1 MVPLYKDAPSYLT
14 DVSFFFRGAT
24 FSYAVQGADVLTNA
38 SGQTYFRVTANRTLT
53 GMTVNGDSVNWNKVR
68 YIEINYS
75 DSLQQLNALVDL
87 LLNYNRF
94 MESKTSIKP
103 MIKVPEPEENKQAG
117 VGPTGAA
124 E

>member
-1 MVPLYKDAPSYLT
+1 MLSSVANIFRIPDLRKKVLVTLALVVVFRLGTFVPLPGVNTAEVRRISESLYK
-14 DVSFFFRGAT
+14 
-24 FSYAVQGADVLTNA
+24 
-38 SGQTYFRVTANRTLT
+38 
-53 GMTVNGDSVNWNKVR
+53 GDSV
-68 YIEINYS
+68 
-75 DSLQQLNALVDL
+75 QQLNALVDL

-117 VGPTGAA
+117 VGPAGAA

>member
-1 MVPLYKDAPSYLT
+1 MQANIPLDKPVSESLYK
-14 DVSFFFRGAT
+14 
-24 FSYAVQGADVLTNA
+24 
-38 SGQTYFRVTANRTLT
+38 
-53 GMTVNGDSVNWNKVR
+53 GDSV
-68 YIEINYS
+68 
-75 DSLQQLNALVDL
+75 QQLNALVDL

-117 VGPTGAA
+117 VGQTGAA

>member
-1 MVPLYKDAPSYLT
+1 MPNRPSEFGHAPRLDEVHNRLRPDYPAALDCQSQAGCCPT
-14 DVSFFFRGAT
+14 PACRPT
-24 FSYAVQGADVLTNA
+24 FLREQSRSDESEDLQGRSACSSST
-38 SGQTYFRVTANRTLT
+38 R
-53 GMTVNGDSVNWNKVR
+53 WW
-68 YIEINYS
+68 IC
-75 DSLQQLNALVDL
+75 

-117 VGPTGAA
+117 VGSTGAA